1 MKHQEA
7 TWHLRWFKWPRQW
20 CWMTSWYHSRHWRN
34 AREEGWLGACKS
46 WSNKFEFR
54 KEIDKHGT
62 FAGLPCKWDC
72 WCDFSI
78 SWDLNDI
85 RVVFPTWHG
94 FLFECWNQ
102 EKASV
107 PLKLWE
113 SNHTFF
119 ARGQCCDDVICWRV
133 PTEFGADFNTL
144 SFLNGRMSSHLTFFK
159 DISSKSKSGL
169 FSYRS
174 AWNNWATVPGATG
187 RVTKRR
193 CLVARGVVED
203 DMGNMIFIVEQHVP
217 NLRLYCKHLA
227 WWVRCFMSKLMVVYE
242 RGLELDTCMISRSDV
257 AGCKP
262 SRVTWLCLNRVSN
275 LEVFALRSTA
285 DGFLWALWDGG
296 WETRNSIDGNPGN
309 PFAYLHCCA
318 FCL

>member
-1 MKHQEA
+1 MR
-7 TWHLRWFKWPRQW
+7 LLIRF
-20 CWMTSWYHSRHWRN
+20 
-34 AREEGWLGACKS
+34 
-46 WSNKFEFR
+46 F
-54 KEIDKHGT
+54 
-62 FAGLPCKWDC
+62 
-72 WCDFSI
+72 

-119 ARGQCCDDVICWRV
+119 ARGLCCDDVICWRV
-133 PTEFGADFNTL
+133 PTKFGSDFNTP
-144 SFLNGRMSSHLTFFK
+144 SFLNQSPSNLACLVHFFQRW
-159 DISSKSKSGL
+159 SRSNY
-169 FSYRS
+169 SYRS

-193 CLVARGVVED
+193 CLVAHGVVLQD
-203 DMGNMIFIVEQHVP
+203 DMGNMIF
-217 NLRLYCKHLA
+217 YCGAACPKSKALLWTSRMMSLLH
-227 WWVRCFMSKLMVVYE
+227 CFISKLMVFWKKLD
-242 RGLELDTCMISRSDV
+242 LETCMISRSDV
-257 AGCKP
+257 AGLMRTLKSYMTCLFTVPVMIKP
-262 SRVTWLCLNRVSN
+262 LGFCPTIRNRWFSM
-275 LEVFALRSTA
+275 SSM
-285 DGFLWALWDGG
+285 G
-296 WETRNSIDGNPGN
+296 WGLGNSIDGNPGN